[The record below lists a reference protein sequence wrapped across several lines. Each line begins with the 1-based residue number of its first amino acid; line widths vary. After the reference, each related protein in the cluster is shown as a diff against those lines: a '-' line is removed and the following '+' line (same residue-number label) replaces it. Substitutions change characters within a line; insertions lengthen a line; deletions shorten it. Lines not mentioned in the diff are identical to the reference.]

1 VGRHAAAIGV
11 GAPVTDVTENK
22 RSFRRASLGG
32 RLLPQSLSRV
42 SAAQTTTLAGRRHGR
57 GWLVRRL
64 LAAADVVGLSV
75 AFGVTEIAFAG
86 QAGLI
91 SSIGTGFETLVFAAT
106 LPVWVVGAKLYG
118 LYDRDDE
125 RAYHSTVD
133 ELASVFH
140 LVTVCAWGF
149 FALSWLTGLT
159 DPNQKK
165 LATFWLLAIASM
177 ALARSGARA
186 FARRLSPYIQNTVIV
201 GAGTVGQVIGR
212 KLFQHPE
219 YGMRLLGFVDDVPK
233 DQRGDLR
240 QLQILGGPD
249 DLPRLVRERQIDRVI
264 FAFSNDRHHEA
275 LESIRL
281 LRELNVQV
289 DVVPRLYEAFGEQ
302 VVFHSV
308 EGLPLLGLPP
318 VGISRTS
325 RLIKRGIDMLGAAAG
340 LLLVAPVFIAIAI
353 AVRLDSR
360 GPVFFRQ
367 RRLGMHMREFTVLKF
382 RTMANDTDDT
392 AHREYISKLM
402 TDEVAP
408 EEGGL
413 YKLNRTREI
422 TAVGRWLRKTSLDE
436 LPQLLNVL
444 WGDMSLVGPRPCIP
458 YETDHFQPH
467 HFERFRVPA
476 GLTGLWQV
484 TGRAHTTFADA
495 LSLDVA
501 YARSWSLGL
510 DLRLLART
518 PILMVRGHKE
528 TE

>member
-1 VGRHAAAIGV
+1 M
-11 GAPVTDVTENK
+11 
-22 RSFRRASLGG
+22 S
-32 RLLPQSLSRV
+32 
-42 SAAQTTTLAGRRHGR
+42 LAGRVLPQLASRFAGAQSASSARREHGR
-57 GWLVRRL
+57 GWLVRRM
-64 LAAADVVGLSV
+64 LAVSDVVGLSV
-75 AFGVTEIAFAG
+75 AFGATELAFAG
-86 QAGLI
+86 QSGLI
-91 SSIGTGFETLVFAAT
+91 SSVGASLETLVFAGT
-106 LPVWVVGAKLYG
+106 LPVWVIGAKLYG
-118 LYDRDDE
+118 LYDHDDE

-133 ELASVFH
+133 EIASVFH

-149 FALSWLTGLT
+149 FALSWVTGLT

-165 LATFWLLAIASM
+165 LATFWLLAIVSM
-177 ALARSGARA
+177 TLARSGARA
-186 FARRLSPYIQNTVIV
+186 FARRLPPYVQNTVIV

-219 YGMRLLGFVDDVPK
+219 YGMRLIGFVDTGPK
-233 DQRGDLR
+233 DQRGDLQ
-240 QLQILGGPD
+240 QLKILGGPD
-249 DLPRLVRERQIDRVI
+249 DLPRLVRERSIDRVI
-264 FAFSNDRHHEA
+264 FAFSNDRHDEA

-318 VGISRTS
+318 VGLSRAS
-325 RLIKRGIDMLGAAAG
+325 RLIKRGIDVVGAAVG
-340 LLLVAPVFIAIAI
+340 LLLIMPMFVVVSI
-353 AVRLDSR
+353 AVKLDTP

-382 RTMANDTDDT
+382 RTMNVDADE
-392 AHREYISKLM
+392 APHRAYIDRLM
-402 TDEVAP
+402 TAELAP
-408 EEGGL
+408 EDGGL
-413 YKLNRTREI
+413 YKLDRSNEVT
-422 TAVGRWLRKTSLDE
+422 TVGHWLRRTSLDE

-458 YETDHFQPH
+458 YETDHFEPH

-495 LSLDVA
+495 LQLDVT
-501 YARSWSLGL
+501 YARSWTLGL

-518 PILMVRGHKE
+518 PLLMLRGNKE
-528 TE
+528 TA